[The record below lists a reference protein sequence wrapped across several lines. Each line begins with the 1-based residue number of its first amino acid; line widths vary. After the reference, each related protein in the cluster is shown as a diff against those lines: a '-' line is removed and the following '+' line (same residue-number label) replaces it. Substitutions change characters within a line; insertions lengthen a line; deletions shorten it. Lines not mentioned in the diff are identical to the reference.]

1 MTPDQIAAVDASVV
15 RLAPVLDAVA
25 GDFYARMFLAAPQVD
40 SLFTCPPA
48 HQRAVFVAE
57 LRQIA
62 HLVRHH
68 DDFVHEAR
76 ELGRRHGGYGVRA
89 AHYRLAAPHL
99 LAALAEASGD
109 HWNPELEEA
118 WRLAYNLVTEAM
130 MEGAYA

>member
-25 GDFYARMFLAAPQVD
+25 GDFYARMFLAAPEVD

-89 AHYRLAAPHL
+89 A
-99 LAALAEASGD
+99 ALPARRTPPARRARRGVRR
-109 HWNPELEEA
+109 PLEP
-118 WRLAYNLVTEAM
+118 
-130 MEGAYA
+130 